1 MPSSVRLVTRSD
13 DGYVVADAS
22 RIRATRDASATKN
35 EALMLELGPENLID
49 YLRDSGRISPAVA
62 AKSHAET
69 LSGGVSNVVM
79 RVTIPGGD
87 DFVVKQSRAQ
97 LRTQAAWF
105 SQPER
110 IWRERD
116 VLEVLARV
124 TPPGLVPKLLF
135 EDRDNFLFAME
146 AIPRE
151 HLVWKSSLLDGETD
165 PTIGRRLGEVLARIH
180 AQTSDDADLRER
192 LGDRTIFDE
201 LRLDPFYRYVAERQP
216 ELRPPLE
223 RLIEETLAT
232 QVCLVLGDFSPK
244 NILLVPSEADRDGE
258 RPRLVL
264 VDFETGHF
272 GDPAFDLGFFL
283 SHLLLKTIKHAR
295 RVDEF
300 LEMIHKFWSA
310 YRGAGFQP
318 ACSPNEQ
325 SGKVENLPHE
335 RRAVSHLAA
344 CLLARVDGKS
354 TVDYLTSEAQSLVRE
369 LAREWL
375 LAPPDSFNV
384 LLTNLR
390 RRLQA
395 ACSC

>member
-1 MPSSVRLVTRSD
+1 
-13 DGYVVADAS
+13 
-22 RIRATRDASATKN
+22 
-35 EALMLELGPENLID
+35 MLELGPDNLID
-49 YLRDSGRISPAVA
+49 YLRDTGRLSPEIA
-62 AKSHAET
+62 ARSSAEV

-79 RVTIPGGD
+79 RVSVPEGE

-116 VLEVLARV
+116 VLEVLSRV

-151 HLVWKSSLLDGETD
+151 HIVWKSSLLEGEAD
-165 PTIGRRLGEVLARIH
+165 ASIGRRLGETLARIH
-180 AQTSDDADLRER
+180 AGTTGDSDLRER

-201 LRLDPFYRYVAERQP
+201 LRLDPFYRFVAERQP
-216 ELRPPLE
+216 ELRPALQ
-223 RLIEETLAT
+223 RLIDETMAT
-232 QVCLVLGDFSPK
+232 TTCLVLGDFSPK
-244 NILLVPSEADRDGE
+244 NILLVPSESSSDGE

-295 RVDEF
+295 RADEF
-300 LEMIHKFWSA
+300 LEMVCEFWSA
-310 YRGAGFQP
+310 YREAGLQP
-318 ACSPNEQ
+318 AREQ
-325 SGKVENLPHE
+325 QT
-335 RRAVSHLAA
+335 VSHLAA
-344 CLLARVDGKS
+344 CMLARVDGKS
-354 TVDYLTSEAQSLVRE
+354 TVDYLTSEAQAFVRE
-369 LAREWL
+369 VSRDWL
-375 LAPPDSFNV
+375 LSPPDRVDFAFAE
-384 LLTNLR
+384 LR
-390 RRLQA
+390 RRLKA
-395 ACSC
+395 TCSC

>member
-1 MPSSVRLVTRSD
+1 MSRARERQDCFTLGNWSS
-13 DGYVVADAS
+13 AKQS
-22 RIRATRDASATKN
+22 RQLQHTLTTPGPD
-35 EALMLELGPENLID
+35 MLELGPDNLID
-49 YLRDSGRISPAVA
+49 YLRDTDRLSPDVA
-62 AKSHAET
+62 LRSSAEI

-79 RVTIPGGD
+79 RVSVPDGE

-116 VLEVLARV
+116 VLKVLSRV

-135 EDRDNFLFAME
+135 EDRDNFLFSME

-151 HLVWKSSLLDGETD
+151 HLVWKSCLLDGEAD
-165 PTIGRRLGEVLARIH
+165 PSIARRLGEVLATIH
-180 AQTSDDADLRER
+180 ARTVGDADLRER

-201 LRLDPFYRYVAERQP
+201 LRLDPFYRFVAEREP

-223 RLIEETLAT
+223 RLIDETLAT

-244 NILLVPSEADRDGE
+244 NILLVPSEAGLHGE

-295 RVDEF
+295 RADEY
-300 LEMIHKFWSA
+300 LELARAFWSA
-310 YRGAGFQP
+310 YREELDKSQTRIPGEVALEDRTV
-318 ACSPNEQ
+318 C
-325 SGKVENLPHE
+325 
-335 RRAVSHLAA
+335 HLAA
-344 CLLARVDGKS
+344 CMKARVDGKS
-354 TVDYLTSEAQSLVRE
+354 TVDYLTSEAHAFVQE
-369 LAREWL
+369 LTREWL
-375 LAPPDSFNV
+375 LSPPDSLV
-384 LLTNLR
+384 ALLTKLQ
-390 RRLQA
+390 RRLRA
-395 ACSC
+395 VCSC

>member
-1 MPSSVRLVTRSD
+1 
-13 DGYVVADAS
+13 
-22 RIRATRDASATKN
+22 
-35 EALMLELGPENLID
+35 MLELGPDNLID
-49 YLRDSGRISPAVA
+49 HLRHTGRLSPTVA
-62 AKSHAET
+62 LRSSAEV

-79 RVTIPGGD
+79 RVSVPDGE

-116 VLEVLARV
+116 VLDALSRI

-135 EDRDNFLFAME
+135 EDRDNYLFAME

-151 HLVWKSSLLDGETD
+151 HLVWKTCLLDGEVD
-165 PTIGRRLGEVLARIH
+165 PLVASRLGEVLATIH
-180 AQTSDDADLRER
+180 AQTVGDADLRER

-201 LRLDPFYRYVAERQP
+201 LRLDPFYRYVAVREP
-216 ELRPPLE
+216 ELRPSLE
-223 RLIEETLAT
+223 RLIDDTLAT

-244 NILLVPSEADRDGE
+244 NILLVPSESSQHGT

-283 SHLLLKTIKHAR
+283 SHLLLKSIKHAR
-295 RVDEF
+295 QFDRF
-300 LEMIHKFWSA
+300 LELVVVFWSGYCVKLA
-310 YRGAGFQP
+310 KGR
-318 ACSPNEQ
+318 
-325 SGKVENLPHE
+325 LPTPRETDLE
-335 RRAVSHLAA
+335 RRTVCHLAA
-344 CLLARVDGKS
+344 CMKARVDGKS
-354 TVDYLTSEAQSLVRE
+354 TVDYLTTEAQNLVRE
-369 LAREWL
+369 LTREWL
-375 LAPPDSFNV
+375 VSPPASLV
-384 LLTNLR
+384 ALWTHLR

-395 ACSC
+395 VCSC

>member
-1 MPSSVRLVTRSD
+1 MSRARERQDCFTLGNWSSPKQSHRRQHTLTTPGPD
-13 DGYVVADAS
+13 
-22 RIRATRDASATKN
+22 
-35 EALMLELGPENLID
+35 MLELGPDNLIA
-49 YLRDSGRISPAVA
+49 YLRDNGRLSPDATLR
-62 AKSHAET
+62 SSAEI

-79 RVTIPGGD
+79 RVSVPYGE

-116 VLEVLARV
+116 VLEVLSRV
-124 TPPGLVPKLLF
+124 VPPGLVPKLLF

-151 HLVWKSSLLDGETD
+151 HLVWKSCLLEGEAD
-165 PTIGRRLGEVLARIH
+165 PSIARRLGEVLATIH
-180 AQTSDDADLRER
+180 AQTVGDADLRDR

-201 LRLDPFYRYVAERQP
+201 LRLDPFYRFVAEREP

-223 RLIEETLAT
+223 RLIDETLAT

-244 NILLVPSEADRDGE
+244 NILLVPSEAGLHGE

-300 LEMIHKFWSA
+300 LELAFEFWSA
-310 YRGAGFQP
+310 YRRILTNGRMPTSQEGQ
-318 ACSPNEQ
+318 
-325 SGKVENLPHE
+325 LD
-335 RRAVSHLAA
+335 RRAVCHLAA
-344 CLLARVDGKS
+344 CMKARVDGKS
-354 TVDYLTSEAQSLVRE
+354 TVDYLTSEGQTLVRE
-369 LAREWL
+369 LTREWL
-375 LAPPDSFNV
+375 LSPPDSLV
-384 LLTNLR
+384 ALLTNLR
-390 RRLQA
+390 RRLKA
-395 ACSC
+395 VCSC